1 MHIDDST
8 YTINGKTYR
17 RVLLRNSYRADGKVR
32 HDTIA
37 NLSKCSDEEIAAI
50 KLALKH
56 KSSLQQPENKKPLDQ
71 IQSNQGLSIGAIWV
85 LLHLAKRIGL
95 VSALGQT
102 RQASL
107 VLWMVFATVIAQ
119 GSRLSAVRL
128 VQQHAVCDVLNLDT
142 FHEDHLY
149 DAMSWLDKQQ
159 TTIED
164 QLFARRLENGQLAP
178 NLYLYDV
185 TSSYLEGNKNELA
198 QYGYN
203 RDKKSGKKQIVI
215 GLLTDDNGSPVSI
228 EVFHGNTQDPKTVNH
243 QIKKLKDRFGVQ
255 CVTVVGDRGMI
266 KNSEIEQL
274 HEHGF
279 HYITAITKPQIEHL
293 VHQGIFQFSLF
304 DDKLVEIED
313 NGVRYVLRKNP
324 VRAQEIDEHRNSK
337 WDSFQKFVKKENNYL
352 AEHPKAKI
360 GTALSRIQIK
370 ATKLNI
376 TEWIT
381 ITEEERSI
389 AVTIDHDKLIEA
401 ARLDGCYVLK
411 SDLCADVS
419 ARTIHDRYKDLTKVE
434 QAFRTMKT
442 VLLEMRGI
450 FVRTEE
456 HTRAHVFIVMMAYLL
471 ARELDQAWREMNVT
485 VGEGLTELISIQTTY
500 FSLDGKTT
508 IQTIPQPRPLGKMLL
523 DNLGITLP
531 DVLPHRNVVVVTRKK
546 LPDTRK
552 IK

>member
-8 YTINGKTYR
+8 YTVNGKTYR
-17 RVLLRNSYRADGKVR
+17 RVLLRNSYRVDGKVR

-37 NLSKCSDEEIAAI
+37 NLSKCSDEEITAI
-50 KLALKH
+50 KFALKN
-56 KSSLQQPENKKPLDQ
+56 KNSLQQPISNISLEQ
-71 IQSNQGLSIGAIWV
+71 IQSDQGLSIGAIWV
-85 LLHLAKRIGL
+85 LFQIAKRIGL
-95 VSALGQT
+95 YSILGQT
-102 RQASL
+102 RQSLL

-164 QLFARRLENGQLAP
+164 QLFARRLESGNSAP

-185 TSSYLEGNKNELA
+185 TSSYLEGDKNELA
-198 QYGYN
+198 DYGYN
-203 RDKKSGKKQIVI
+203 RDKKTGKKQIVI
-215 GLLTDDNGSPVSI
+215 GLMTDDEGSPVSI
-228 EVFHGNTQDPKTVNH
+228 EVFRGNTQDPKTVAN

-266 KNSEIEQL
+266 KSSEIEQL

-293 VHQGIFQFSLF
+293 IRQGCFQLSLF
-304 DDKLVEIED
+304 DEKLVEIED

-324 VRAQEIDEHRNSK
+324 IRAQEIADNRNSK
-337 WDSFQKFVKKENNYL
+337 WVYFHKFVKKENTYL
-352 AEHPKAKI
+352 TEHPKAKV
-360 GTALSRIQIK
+360 TTVLSRIHAK

-376 TEWIT
+376 TEWVT
-381 ITEEERSI
+381 ITEEQRSI
-389 AVTIDHDKLIEA
+389 TATIDHDKHVDVA
-401 ARLDGCYVLK
+401 KLDGCYVLK
-411 SDLCADVS
+411 SDLQSDVS
-419 ARTIHDRYKDLTKVE
+419 AQTIHDRYKDLGKVE

-442 VLLEMRGI
+442 TLLEMRGI

-456 HTRAHVFIVMMAYLL
+456 HTRAHVFIVMLAYLL
-471 ARELDQAWREMNVT
+471 ARELAHAWREVNVT
-485 VGEGLTELISIQTTY
+485 VAEGMKELVSIQTSY
-500 FSLDGKTT
+500 LSLDGKTT
-508 IQTIPQPRPLGKMLL
+508 IQRIPNPRPLGKMLL
-523 DNLGITLP
+523 EGL
-531 DVLPHRNVVVVTRKK
+531 
-546 LPDTRK
+546 
-552 IK
+552 IKHLYSC